1 PEKGGLDLAR
11 RTIMA
16 GAGFT
21 GVDIAAYDSFV
32 GGHPLDEAVALAMKV
47 GPLGM
52 LLRENPDKREV
63 IIAAVRDAL
72 APHEGPDG
80 VMLPAAV
87 WIVTAQA

>member
-1 PEKGGLDLAR
+1 
-11 RTIMA
+11 
-16 GAGFT
+16 
-21 GVDIAAYDSFV
+21 
-32 GGHPLDEAVALAMKV
+32 VALAMKV

-52 LLRENPDKREV
+52 LLRENPDRRDI